1 MELLSDISMVNS
13 IFSREK
19 ILLVTISDIKFI
31 HAEKRQENGDQTGYV
46 PGHPDRPACTRFS
59 RAEAQDL
66 IIPRKEA
73 PRQPHDLTQDRNG
86 DEISVIFPEPV

>member
-1 MELLSDISMVNS
+1 MVNY
-13 IFSREK
+13 IFSRDK
-19 ILLVTISDIKFI
+19 DTIGKISDINLI
-31 HAEKRQENGDQTGYV
+31 HAEKHQENGNQTGYV
-46 PGHPDRPACTRFS
+46 PGHPDRPACARFS